1 MSAVGLR
8 KVALYLA
15 TLDERERKALTAGL
29 PAASMQALQALI
41 SEVIQRGWRDPE
53 LVGRAL
59 AGDMQ
64 GLTAQS
70 TLPVETLA
78 KLAQRL
84 PADWIARIFAANPAI
99 DTHFLVAMLDAPV
112 SLQVR
117 DELKRIPKLPEKLR
131 EAILAEAGRLQE
143 DECAV

>member
-29 PAASMQALQALI
+29 PTTALQGLQPLI

-117 DELKRIPKLPEKLR
+117 DELKRIPNLPEKLR
-131 EAILAEAGRLQE
+131 EAILAEAGRLLE
-143 DECAV
+143 DECAA

>member
-29 PAASMQALQALI
+29 PAAALQALQPLI

-70 TLPVETLA
+70 ALPVETLSR
-78 KLAQRL
+78 LAQRL

-117 DELKRIPKLPEKLR
+117 DELRRIPKLPEKLR

-143 DECAV
+143 AECAA